1 MPAFVNDHTS
11 RDESKAKLQLH
22 GFSQQ
27 HLCEGTPLSFPWTDV
42 LTPAMFI
49 VQAPQ
54 VDVERLPP
62 HVLVEHEYVRAG
74 TDSASPPPIIH
85 EVFSLNR
92 TDNTKDTMGK
102 GNKQGRYCQVK

>member
-1 MPAFVNDHTS
+1 MTHPSH
-11 RDESKAKLQLH
+11 
-22 GFSQQ
+22 
-27 HLCEGTPLSFPWTDV
+27 
-42 LTPAMFI
+42 

-74 TDSASPPPIIH
+74 TDAASPPPVIH

-102 GNKQGRYCQVK
+102 GNKQGR